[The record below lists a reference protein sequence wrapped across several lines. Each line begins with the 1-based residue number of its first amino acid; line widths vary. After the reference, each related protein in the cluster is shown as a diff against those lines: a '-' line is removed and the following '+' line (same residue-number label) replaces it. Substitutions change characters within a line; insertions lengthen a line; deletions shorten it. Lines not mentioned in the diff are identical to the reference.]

1 MAILGHTG
9 NAGSTPEDDN
19 GSPFDEHA
27 DQMMIFRNS
36 HLYSHQITNP
46 NDAAL
51 AFLNS
56 TANLGIT
63 LRISRSG
70 GSRSLADKTALSD
83 AIPIRRVVVPIWANN

>member
-1 MAILGHTG
+1 MAILGHNG
-9 NAGSTPEDDN
+9 NVGFIPEDDN

-27 DQMMIFRNS
+27 AQMMIFRNS
-36 HLYSHQITNP
+36 HLYSHRITNP

-63 LRISRSG
+63 LRVSRSG
-70 GSRSLADKTALSD
+70 GSRSLADKTALSA